1 MRLCREDDEL
11 ALGTCSV
18 RAEAVLPL
26 GGTLLKPTSTAEK
39 ESKDKEDEKEEDVD
53 ENPWHHIP
61 HHHISK

>member
-26 GGTLLKPTSTAEK
+26 GGKPLKSAEDK
-39 ESKDKEDEKEEDVD
+39 KTESKSDKVKIADVD

-61 HHHISK
+61 HSL

>member
-26 GGTLLKPTSTAEK
+26 GGTLLKPTSTADK
-39 ESKDKEDEKEEDVD
+39 ESKDKEDEEEDVD